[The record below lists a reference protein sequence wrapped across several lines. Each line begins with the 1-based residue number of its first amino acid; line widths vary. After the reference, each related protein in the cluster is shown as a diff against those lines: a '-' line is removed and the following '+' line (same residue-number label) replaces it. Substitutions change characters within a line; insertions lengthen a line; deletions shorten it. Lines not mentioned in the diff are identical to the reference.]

1 MPFERLHKLV
11 TYALVCTGLAM
22 VLLSGELPPVA
33 WAVALV
39 GVGASWFSRPKPDTS
54 TPVVWNVALVVTF
67 GLLVLVSASSGG
79 WLINAVMFAIVMVIS
94 KLFQRR
100 RARDYYQLYT
110 LSLLLVIAGAVVN
123 PALGFAFAF
132 LGYVVLLTWGLIL
145 LHLRRDL
152 EERSEALAAMG
163 HEGADGTWRVRQ
175 VVTGRFLAGTSVL
188 ALMIFISSTVIFF
201 IFPRIGFG
209 FFMNQ
214 GRRGQSVAGF
224 SSRVEL
230 GNFGRVKDNPKV
242 VMRVEVPGS
251 NGPGAPPRLRG
262 ISFDHYDGRVWSRQV
277 TLPTQEELPMGRRD
291 ERRVTVNA
299 PVEDPARQVVYD
311 IWLEPLDTDV
321 NAIFGEPR
329 LRAIVVDQS
338 FIQTLQGRSRQFF
351 QDDPSGDVTF
361 TGPRDSTLRYR
372 ALSDVPAQE
381 PAGVRE
387 AGQDYPAMIR
397 VAYLQ
402 LPELRPE
409 VGELAASITAG
420 AATPWD
426 KARAIEEHLRT
437 KYTYSLAGD
446 QDEADPLYDFL
457 FGVRHGHCE
466 YFATAM
472 VVLLRSVGVPARM
485 ANGFHG
491 GAWNGFGRYWEVRQG
506 DAHAWAEAYFPGVGW
521 LTFEATPPGGATW
534 PADEGVLA
542 AIGHW
547 VDSLKLQWYKWI
559 VEYDL
564 EKQVEVF
571 RAIGRQLAALG
582 AGLFPG
588 LGSNDD
594 NSQGVGLRAALRDVV
609 NPRTAAG
616 AGLIVGGGLFLWI
629 VVRVLRR
636 PRSRRGARRDVA
648 RARRSYVRLLAV
660 ARREGVEI
668 SASTTPDEVVAALR
682 ERDHPGAA
690 AAGVVV
696 DAYQAVRYGERPWD
710 AAARARVAAAMRD
723 VKRSRARA

>member
-11 TYALVCTGLAM
+11 TYALVCTGLAT
-22 VLLSGELPPVA
+22 VLLSGELPAFAWVVA
-33 WAVALV
+33 VV
-39 GVGASWFSRPKPDTS
+39 GVAASWFARPAAR
-54 TPVVWNVALVVTF
+54 TPLLWNVVLVGIF
-67 GLLVLVSASSGG
+67 ALLVLVSLSSGN
-79 WLINAVMFAIVMVIS
+79 WLVNAVVFAIVMVVS

-100 RARDYYQLYT
+100 RSRDYYQLYT
-110 LSLLLVIAGAVVN
+110 LSLLLIIAGAVVN
-123 PALGFAFAF
+123 PALSFAVAF

-152 EERSEALAAMG
+152 EERSDALAAMG
-163 HEGADGTWRVRQ
+163 HEAADAAWRVRQ
-175 VVTGRFLAGTSVL
+175 VVTGRFLAGTSLLAVL
-188 ALMIFISSTVIFF
+188 IFISSSVIFF

-214 GRRGQSVAGF
+214 GRRGQQVAGF

-230 GNFGRVKDNPKV
+230 GNFGRIKDNPKV
-242 VMRVEVPGS
+242 VMRVEVPGG
-251 NGPGAPPRLRG
+251 GPGQPPRLRG

-277 TLPTQEELPMGRRD
+277 TQRTQDELPAGRHD
-291 ERRVTVNA
+291 ERRVTVNGV
-299 PVEDPARQVVYD
+299 VEEPARSVVYD
-311 IWLEPLDTDV
+311 IWLEPLDMDI

-338 FIQTLQGRSRQFF
+338 FIQTLQGRSRQFY

-361 TGPRDSTLRYR
+361 TGPRDSTLKYR
-372 ALSDVPAQE
+372 ALSDVPAKE
-381 PAGVRE
+381 PPGVRLT
-387 AGQDYPAMIR
+387 GTDYPAMIR

-402 LPELRPE
+402 LPALRPE
-409 VGELAASITAG
+409 VAALAREVTAE
-420 AATPWD
+420 AATPFD
-426 KARAIEEHLRT
+426 KARAIEDHLRSN
-437 KYTYSLAGD
+437 YTYSLAGD
-446 QDEADPLYDFL
+446 QDPDDPLHDFL
-457 FGVRHGHCE
+457 FGKRHGHCE

-491 GAWNGFGRYWEVRQG
+491 GAWNAFGRYWEIRQG

-521 LTFEATPPGGATW
+521 LTFEPTPPGGATW
-534 PADEGVLA
+534 PADEGFLA

-547 VDSLKLQWYKWI
+547 FDSLKLQWYKWI

-588 LGSNDD
+588 LGGGDED
-594 NSQGVGLRAALRDVV
+594 SQGVGLRAALKDIV
-609 NPRTAAG
+609 NARTG
-616 AGLIVGGGLFLWI
+616 AGLGLLLGGSLLAWF
-629 VVRVLRR
+629 VVWLLRR
-636 PRSRRGARRDVA
+636 PRSRGGRRDVA
-648 RARRSYVRLLAV
+648 RARRAYLRLLAL
-660 ARREGVEI
+660 ARRSGVEVG
-668 SASTTPDEVVAALR
+668 ASTTPDEVVARLR
-682 ERDHPGAA
+682 EQEHPGAE

-696 DAYQAVRYGERPWD
+696 DAYQAVRYGGGPWD
-710 AAARARVAAAMRD
+710 AAARGRAAVALRE
-723 VKRSRARA
+723 VARAQR